1 MGTSSWS
8 ELLSK
13 KRVIKTLHS
22 LNLVILGK
30 AQQLIFSFR
39 SKLGKTPYS
48 RVLSLCH
55 LEGVSDAMKG
65 TDPLSDAD
73 RRIIEDLKLRIELKQ
88 LEVTRF
94 FKFENNFLF
103 RTKSSRKQD

>member
-1 MGTSSWS
+1 MVRITEQKEGHKDPA
-8 ELLSK
+8 L
-13 KRVIKTLHS
+13 IKSRDSRKGST
-22 LNLVILGK
+22 
-30 AQQLIFSFR
+30 AYFSFH